1 MKEIRFLKVA
11 EQEFDETV
19 KYYNAESPGL
29 GTKFI
34 VEVVKSLERIQ
45 QFPEAWHP
53 FTQNARRCQIR
64 RFTYGIIYQILEKEI
79 LIVAIANL
87 HRKPDYWIKRLKEK

>member
-19 KYYNAESPGL
+19 QYYNSESPGL
-29 GTKFI
+29 GSKFL
-34 VEVVKSLERIQ
+34 VEAIKSLERIQ

-53 FTQNARRCQIR
+53 FTKNTRRCQIR
-64 RFTYGIIYQILEKEI
+64 RFPYGIIYQILEKEI

-87 HRKPDYWIKRLKEK
+87 HRKPDYWINRLNEK